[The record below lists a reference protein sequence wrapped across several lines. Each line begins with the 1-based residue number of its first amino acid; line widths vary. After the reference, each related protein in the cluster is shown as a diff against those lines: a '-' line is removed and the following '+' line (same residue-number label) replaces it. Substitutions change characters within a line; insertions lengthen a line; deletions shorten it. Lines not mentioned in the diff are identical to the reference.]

1 MSKGR
6 HRKAGTDNGAEP
18 PTAAQAT
25 EPAVAVD
32 EPPAEDARDAEDGET
47 PGAEPVQ
54 QAESAPATRR
64 VDWSRL
70 VDYGVLPGLALVLA
84 LAAGLLKG
92 LDSSAR
98 DAADTRVESVQVAK
112 DAATAMLSYQS
123 DTVDQDLAAAGDRL
137 TGGFRDSFAQF
148 TRDVIVPR
156 AKEQRVTAKAQ
167 VSAAGSV
174 SATAGHA
181 VVVLFVDQIVTV
193 GEDVPAKTPSTYRV
207 TLDKV
212 GGRWLISAFDPI

>member
-1 MSKGR
+1 M
-6 HRKAGTDNGAEP
+6 
-18 PTAAQAT
+18 
-25 EPAVAVD
+25 AVD
-32 EPPAEDARDAEDGET
+32 EPPAEDDRDPEHTPET
-47 PGAEPVQ
+47 PGTESVQ
-54 QAESAPATRR
+54 QTETAPAARR

-98 DAADTRVESVQVAK
+98 DAADTRVESVQVAR
-112 DAATAMLSYQS
+112 DAATAMLSYQP
-123 DTVDQDLAAAGDRL
+123 DTVDQDLGAAGDRL
-137 TGGFRDSFAQF
+137 TGGFRDSFARF
-148 TRDVIVPR
+148 TRDVIIPR
-156 AKEQRVTAKAQ
+156 AKQQRVSAKAQ

-174 SATAGHA
+174 SATADRA

-193 GEDVPAKTPSTYRV
+193 GEAAPTKTPSRYRV
-207 TLDKV
+207 TLDQV